1 MISRKIFLTKITY
14 FFRQDSAI
22 NPEPDDDDLPQVD
35 TLRIVKT
42 NSPEWPYLLLAGLGS
57 IVMGASMPIYAIL
70 FGEVLGLLSDP
81 VEAARNESIWYS
93 LMFLLL
99 GVVVGLAMFIQIA
112 MFTVAGENL
121 TLRMRKLAFAAMLKQ
136 EMGWFDQPNNNTGA
150 LCSRLSADASAI
162 QGVSSKQKFQT

>member
-1 MISRKIFLTKITY
+1 M
-14 FFRQDSAI
+14 
-22 NPEPDDDDLPQVD
+22 D

-42 NSPEWPYLLLAGLGS
+42 NAPEWPFLLMGGLGS
-57 IVMGASMPIYAIL
+57 IVMGASMPIYAFL
-70 FGEVLGLLSDP
+70 FAEVLGLLSDP
-81 VEAARNESIWYS
+81 VDTARTEIIFYS

-99 GVVVGLAMFIQIA
+99 GVAVGLAMLIQIA

-162 QGVSSKQKFQT
+162 QGVKISYILNTLGQELHFDENLHKLLIRIFALKLRCSKE